1 MGKVE
6 DFDDDNL
13 PVVNPEMIFTDRDN
27 PRRVFWNAYDA
38 LGKGEFYVI
47 NYHGFGGIGKSRLC
61 AYLNECLQS
70 GIHPET
76 QQKISSKSLILN
88 FEELKNNCEKVN
100 VLENLANKFE
110 NECGYRFPLF
120 KYALYVYYIT
130 DGCSKDSPEIK
141 KLQDNAIAGTV
152 MEAFQLVPVIGSVGS
167 VVLKGIDTL
176 AASMKEKVLKNSETI
191 KRLDHMSTEDISE
204 ELIKLFV
211 KELREQTQAES
222 APVVVFLDTYEQLQ
236 NYVYQKTSAKVS
248 EEWLWTRTGVIRR
261 VPNVLWVLA
270 GQRQV
275 DWGKSD
281 SFWRDEANIIYEQIS
296 EIKEDERVKDMLMKI
311 GIKEEEIVDL
321 IVDKTNG
328 VPVHLALCKDTYFNL
343 KAAGIQPTLSDFDM
357 DYTQLARRFIGGLKS
372 QLKDIVDILACL
384 ETWTQDDIVEM
395 DFSADSYEY
404 IMQLSFIKKDKDHY
418 SMHKSVQEIVYMD
431 CSPLI
436 RAKVLSYFTKK
447 IQDPMVKAAEKKDY
461 ILKKLGLQAHILKD
475 MEASAQK
482 EEKGKELLDETMQY
496 IQEYLWDYNFFEKA
510 KNMLW
515 NNGLEAYM
523 DEVSKKKLDI
533 YIVYHSVLNGEFA
546 TVRHYME
553 SGAIYKKAG
562 LDPKTTG
569 LLYFALGSLENTKE
583 NYAMA
588 KQYLAEAYTML
599 SAIGEKEI
607 LLDVIERISLV
618 CYNMAR
624 YKDMEYYCRQ
634 GLEMLS
640 QERMDTRRI
649 LLETGF
655 YVDRAKAAR
664 MQDHYNEALQ
674 WLAKIEETLSIYE
687 SKETVENDSL
697 IRRHLIVFGEY
708 FYIYGTRSREDLQ
721 KKYAALML
729 EYAQKAYE
737 LCPSDRNYRNLGVS
751 YRDAAKKE
759 ENLELR
765 EQYFDKYIHIIKAL
779 YEEAPTSVRYDEIFS
794 GNRVAM
800 SYFRGEKAQKYIAV
814 CEDMLRN
821 PKEYAVSW
829 KEAYLYHRSLL
840 SYYRKEKDWN
850 SAEEKL
856 SELEKLLENRKEKL
870 STEKYEEYLCWNY
883 WQRGL
888 LYEQQGQLRD
898 AIRMWEKELGLEKK
912 KYFKDVQ
919 NQDGKDYAIVCKR
932 LADMYMKCGLTDKAI
947 YYSRERLDVYKE
959 MLKDYPESYVFSVY
973 GAMQTL
979 CRCYKKYRRHEEMV
993 ALCKE
998 VSPYFWD
1005 AYAKTK
1011 DGEWLDCL
1019 SSTVDYMCDAL
1030 MWQGQKEEALEHYQ
1044 MFLAECAKG
1053 GYTIES
1059 KSTIESLQNM
1069 IDYLKCRVACILYV
1083 QRQGLD
1089 IARKYLMNATC
1100 PYREFKK
1107 ADRELFLGKV
1117 EKCIQAENLK
1127 PIYLTKEQGLA
1138 YIQEEPV
1145 EE

>member
-6 DFDDDNL
+6 DFDDDDL

-61 AYLNECLQS
+61 SYLNECLQS
-70 GIHPET
+70 GVHPET

-88 FEELKNNCEKVN
+88 FEDLKNNCEKVN

-130 DGCSKDSPEIK
+130 DGCSKDSPEIM

-152 MEAFQLVPVIGSVGS
+152 MDVFGLVPVIGGVGS

-176 AASMKEKVLKNSETI
+176 AASLKEKVLKNTETI

-204 ELIKLFV
+204 ELIKLFI
-211 KELREQTQAES
+211 KELREQTQAEA

-236 NYVYQKTSAKVS
+236 NYVYQKNSAKVS

-261 VPNVLWVLA
+261 IPNVLWVLA

-296 EIKEDERVKDMLMKI
+296 EIKEDYRVKNMLKEI
-311 GIKEEEIVDL
+311 GIKEEEILDL
-321 IVDKTNG
+321 IVEKTNG
-328 VPVHLALCKDTYFNL
+328 VPVHLALCKDTYFKL
-343 KAAGIQPTLSDFDM
+343 KAAGIQPTPSDFDM
-357 DYTQLARRFIGGLKS
+357 DYTQLAKRFIGGLKS

-384 ETWTQDDIVEM
+384 ENWTQDDIVEM

-418 SMHKSVQEIVYMD
+418 SMHKSVQEIVYME

-436 RAKVLSYFTKK
+436 RSKVLLYFTRK
-447 IQDPMVKAAEKKDY
+447 IQDPTVKAAEKKDY
-461 ILKKLGLQAHILKD
+461 ILKKLRLQTQILSD
-475 MEASAQK
+475 METAAEK
-482 EEKGKELLDETMQY
+482 EAKGKELLDETMQY
-496 IQEYLWDYNFFEKA
+496 VQEYLWDYNFFEKA
-510 KNMLW
+510 KNILW
-515 NNGLEAYM
+515 SNGLEAYM
-523 DEVSKKKLDI
+523 DEVNKKKLDI
-533 YIVYHSVLNGEFA
+533 YIVYHSVLNGEFS

-553 SGAIYKKAG
+553 SGEIYKKAG
-562 LDPKTTG
+562 LDPMTTA
-569 LLYFALGSLENTKE
+569 LLYFALGSLDNTKE
-583 NYAMA
+583 NYSMA
-588 KQYLAEAYTML
+588 KQYLAEAYTLL
-599 SAIGEKEI
+599 SAIEDKQI
-607 LLDVIERISLV
+607 LLDVVERLSIV
-618 CYNMAR
+618 CYNMER
-624 YKDMEYYCRQ
+624 YKDMEYYCQ
-634 GLEMLS
+634 KGLDMLA

-664 MQDHYNEALQ
+664 MQSRYNEALQ
-674 WLAKIEETLSIYE
+674 WLAKIEETLNFYE
-687 SKETVENDSL
+687 SVENVENDGI

-708 FYIYGTRSREDLQ
+708 YIIHGARSREDLQ
-721 KKYAALML
+721 KKYVALML

-759 ENLELR
+759 DNLELR
-765 EQYFDKYIHIIKAL
+765 EQYFDKYIHILKAL
-779 YEEAPTSVRYDEIFS
+779 YEEAPTNVRYDEIFS
-794 GNRVAM
+794 GNRVAI

-814 CEDMLRN
+814 CEDMLQN
-821 PKEYAVSW
+821 PKVFTVSW
-829 KEAYLYHRSLL
+829 KEMYFYQRALL
-840 SYYRKEKDWN
+840 SHYRKEKDWDR
-850 SAEEKL
+850 AEEKM
-856 SELEKLLENRKEKL
+856 SELEKLLESRKEKL
-870 STEKYEEYLCWNY
+870 SIDKYEEYLCWNY
-883 WQRGL
+883 WQRGI
-888 LYEQQGQLRD
+888 LYEQQGQLQD

-912 KYFKDVQ
+912 QYLRDTE
-919 NQDGKDYAIVCKR
+919 NQDGKDYGAVCKR
-932 LADMYMKCGLTDKAI
+932 LTEKYMKCGLINKAI
-947 YYSRERLDVYKE
+947 YYSKERLEVAKK
-959 MLKDYPESYVFSVY
+959 MLKDYPESCVFSVY
-973 GAMQTL
+973 GAMQAL
-979 CRCYKKYRRHEEMV
+979 CKCYRKYNRYDDMI

-998 VSPYFWD
+998 VSSYYLE

-1019 SSTVDYMCDAL
+1019 SIAVDYMCDAL
-1030 MWQGQKEEALEHYQ
+1030 MCQGKKEEALKHYQ
-1044 MFLAECAKG
+1044 FFLAECAKG
-1053 GYTIES
+1053 GYTIENE
-1059 KSTIESLQNM
+1059 STVKHLQD
-1069 IDYLKCRVACILYV
+1069 ILDYIKCRVACILYV
-1083 QRQGLD
+1083 QRQNLET
-1089 IARKYLMNATC
+1089 ARKYLLNATC
-1100 PYREFKK
+1100 PYNDFRKG
-1107 ADRELFLGKV
+1107 DRELFLGKV
-1117 EKCIQAENLK
+1117 EKCIQEEYLK
-1127 PIYLTKEQGLA
+1127 PVYLTKEQGLA
-1138 YIQEEPV
+1138 ILQEELV